1 MQSLLFFNKEGD
13 NLNLNWNNEKWTGDL
28 LFHENSNDTFKTIGL
43 YVFEKIP
50 SFEFE
55 NPGNLKLDKFQLF
68 NEKRFNFSGSSY
80 SNQQVTSIEV
90 VNQDSTFYSKWI
102 NGEDFEQKFPVG
114 TEIKFDQSIF
124 EFVDSNRTYTV
135 TETRKNGILILS
147 SIDNKSFYSQYAN
160 QLSLTASY
168 VDKKISG
175 VNIVGVWGYLNPD
188 YSDALS
194 NWSEPTF
201 YTKIYNDKKLTILN
215 TQNNNGVFTINNE
228 SVYDKSYFRF
238 NLPSSTWTQSDD
250 LFVKLETKTNLP
262 LIYQGQINLTDQ
274 KIIFD
279 TGVPSILKPGS
290 EFVISSSFITTNPI
304 AVTGIETF
312 IGKNATTF
320 YPQGSQVLWNN
331 KIYQCIQSYTWS
343 ATSSVTPDDTLYWT
357 KDITYLPID
366 ATNGAYFDFANVYL
380 TTNKLLFTQSF
391 TSSADI
397 TLASFVDKYK
407 DQFSLFGVDLI
418 WDKTTKTIIS
428 ELRYPQEYANVEYY
442 KNSFTSNNIGVK
454 EEIKQRCLSV
464 DERIYLENNKNTNEN
479 FSYDIVFAD
488 LDEYGIKLIINGREY
503 TQEYIASTNEDGI
516 DVERSIY
523 RTILGWL
530 DKWKVELFK
539 IGIITS
545 SKSRGETDLPNTIN
559 LSTEYPNVPLTFN
572 VEVGSTADYY
582 IPHSKVVFNDM
593 SNYLMIVIN
602 GRSYGTPVDIS
613 SGTPKITEALIDWVN
628 SYFVELEDFGIYV
641 ESSLDILYFKT
652 KKQSQRLEY
661 TINVGK
667 GETPGV
673 DLFTI
678 SDLKSGMFGALI
690 ASNELRMSSDGTYS
704 FEANPF
710 ATGQVVAIN
719 NSVKPYNNQEYNILY
734 LNPYN
739 IVLSYQGPFWGTWQD
754 PCLESP
760 YLTLAFSNGFG
771 ATGCPPKPTLIG
783 DGGVFNNDFNQD
795 FVLEFTSNNRYIVGE
810 VTTTTTNAVDIIHL
824 QKFNKILVYGDNI
837 SVFDSTNMNFMKS
850 ISLNGNV
857 SPKEMKYNP
866 QNDLVYC
873 LSKDNLYV
881 INPSNDSLSYTIGLS
896 FSSNSLSINTSKE
909 STSGD
914 VLVTYGA
921 SASKVDIWSKTDF
934 DSIPTKTINLTGGGY
949 SVTFDTSVEND
960 FYVIQDDNILSRI
973 NGINRTIIST
983 FSISNLNTD
992 FIGYESLNSSVLAFG
1007 NDLNAINS
1015 NQVIQFGIGTFSESY
1030 FRYDRINTQSILSV
1044 PNYIYKLDTNDGT
1057 YDRFNF
1063 PFRGNLS
1070 ESPKDGDL
1078 YMSTI
1083 DSKVVIM
1090 DLNSLKIKSIQNV
1103 SSSLKG
1109 LIYNSDRES
1118 MIGIRTGT
1126 NKLVEISSF
1135 IYEDSATQSFPYDS
1149 TSYSYYGTL
1158 AEDYVPRPDV
1168 WLKTREYIRSPREN
1182 FEGETQVSYIW
1193 KWETDE
1199 YPQMF
1204 LYDFSGDQLPITGS
1218 YAYVGEKPLPVVALN
1233 KTPNK
1238 NIDFV
1243 SSPQHQQTIFDQIIK
1258 PLDYIDSSE
1267 NYSIVPEPMQIFLG
1281 FRSDDEG
1288 PIKTTLK
1295 LYKREV
1301 VDFTI
1306 NTTLT
1311 NNNILSFGSS
1321 GFIQFD
1327 PNSEE
1332 TFNDKGL
1339 KEGQIIKIYVTDT
1352 KTRDKK
1358 ISMNNGLTFKIK
1370 KVYIRKI
1377 EVDFLERQLIDE
1389 TTVNGDSY
1397 FNTRFVIQDKE
1408 IGSFD
1413 VYGQTEIEDIRY
1425 KIELSNVGQNVLPED
1440 VFIFKEYDI
1449 NEQGMDWTFLN
1460 KKRKEMMYVRHDIFP
1475 YVGSYKAIINAINFF
1490 GYNDLELYEY
1500 YRNINVNSPDF
1511 FKLFKVEIPDIFDN
1525 TVEGWKESDFVNI
1538 SEPDPNFEDTNLFNL
1553 TYKITDKQG
1562 NNVLTYSLQEV
1573 ILKLQGLKYWLMK
1586 NVIPVTH
1593 RILDITGRADFVG
1606 DTNIVHR
1613 NYDCKILNVKENMT
1627 PVNFTL
1633 NEAYLMPVN
1642 SGSTVYVCHIDFT
1655 TEDGTI
1661 PDFFDMKI
1669 RTYKTYKEWSPF
1681 FTYQI
1686 GDEVT
1691 YYGKVYESV
1700 LENNKLKNPRKYETI
1715 TTWSANHDYVL
1726 GDFTNYN
1733 RGIYQYVGTQS
1744 SFDHF
1749 GTQSS
1754 YTPLSDLLENQS
1766 FSVWRDNTEW
1776 LLKDFEPVQT
1786 LNEYRTGLHSY
1797 NFTVDS
1803 NLDPFITIEVTTDNG
1818 YGQVYS
1824 VRKNYEIR
1832 GLKDLQEPVR
1842 YLDPVGPFVPIS
1854 YL

>member
-1 MQSLLFFNKEGD
+1 
-13 NLNLNWNNEKWTGDL
+13 
-28 LFHENSNDTFKTIGL
+28 
-43 YVFEKIP
+43 
-50 SFEFE
+50 
-55 NPGNLKLDKFQLF
+55 
-68 NEKRFNFSGSSY
+68 
-80 SNQQVTSIEV
+80 
-90 VNQDSTFYSKWI
+90 
-102 NGEDFEQKFPVG
+102 
-114 TEIKFDQSIF
+114 
-124 EFVDSNRTYTV
+124 
-135 TETRKNGILILS
+135 
-147 SIDNKSFYSQYAN
+147 
-160 QLSLTASY
+160 
-168 VDKKISG
+168 
-175 VNIVGVWGYLNPD
+175 
-188 YSDALS
+188 
-194 NWSEPTF
+194 
-201 YTKIYNDKKLTILN
+201 
-215 TQNNNGVFTINNE
+215 
-228 SVYDKSYFRF
+228 
-238 NLPSSTWTQSDD
+238 
-250 LFVKLETKTNLP
+250 VKLETKTNLP
-262 LIYQGQINLTDQ
+262 LIYQGQITLRDQ

-279 TGVPSILKPGS
+279 VPSILKPGS
-290 EFVISSSFITTNPI
+290 EFVISSKELTTNPI
-304 AVTGIETF
+304 MVTDIQTF

-320 YPQGSQVLWNN
+320 YPKDSQVLWNN
-331 KIYQCIQSYTWS
+331 KIYQCRESFTWS

-357 KDITYLPID
+357 NKPTYLPID
-366 ATNGAYFDFANVYL
+366 YNGLYPEFANVYL
-380 TTNKLLFTQSF
+380 TTNKILFTQSF
-391 TSSADI
+391 TTSASA

-407 DQFSLFGVDLI
+407 EQFSLFGVDLI
-418 WDKTTKTIIS
+418 WDKKTQTIIS
-428 ELRYPQEYANVEYY
+428 ELKYPQENVNIEYY
-442 KNSFTSNNIGVK
+442 KNSFTSINVGVR

-464 DERIYLENNKNTNEN
+464 DERVYLENNKNINEN
-479 FSYDIVFAD
+479 FSWDIVFTD
-488 LDEYGIKLIINGREY
+488 LDEYGIKIVINGREY
-503 TQEYIASTNEDGI
+503 GHEYVANTNEDGI
-516 DVERSIY
+516 DDKRSIY
-523 RTILGWL
+523 KTILSWL
-530 DKWKVELFK
+530 DKWKIELFRM
-539 IGIITS
+539 GIIIS
-545 SKSRGETDLPNTIN
+545 SKSRGGTELANTIMETQLPNTIN
-559 LSTEYPNVPLTFN
+559 LSTEYPNVPLTFD
-572 VEVGSTADYY
+572 VEVGSTADFY
-582 IPHSKVVFNDM
+582 IPHSKVTFNDM
-593 SNYLMIVIN
+593 SNYLMITIN
-602 GRSYGTPVDIS
+602 GRSYGTAVDIS
-613 SGTPKITEALIDWVN
+613 SGSPKIKQALEDWVS

-641 ESSLDILYFKT
+641 ESSLDILYFSI

-667 GETPGV
+667 STSPGV

-678 SDLKSGMFGALI
+678 SDSISGKFGALI
-690 ASNELRMSSDGTYS
+690 TSNELRLSSDGTYS
-704 FEANPF
+704 FEAYPF
-710 ATGQVVAIN
+710 ATGQIVAIN

-760 YLTLAFSNGFG
+760 YLTIAFSNGF
-771 ATGCPPKPTLIG
+771 TSSECTPKPILIG
-783 DGGVFNNDFNQD
+783 NGGEFKKDSFDDSLILDF
-795 FVLEFTSNNRYIVGE
+795 TTNNRYVIGE
-810 VTTTTTNAVDIIHL
+810 VTTTTQNSVDIIHL

-837 SVFDSTNMNFMKS
+837 SVFDSTNMNFLKS
-850 ISLNGNV
+850 ISLTGNV

-866 QNDLVYC
+866 KNGLVYC
-873 LSKDNLYV
+873 LSRNNLYV
-881 INPSNDSLSYTIGLS
+881 VDPSNDTLSYTLGLS

-921 SASKVDIWSKTDF
+921 SASKIDIWSKSDF
-934 DSIPTKTINLTGGGY
+934 DSIPTKTINLTDGGY
-949 SVTFDTSVEND
+949 SVIFDSSVEND
-960 FYVIQDDNILSRI
+960 FYVIQGDNIVSRI

-983 FSISNLNTD
+983 FSIPNLDTE
-992 FIGYESLNSSVLAFG
+992 FIGYESLYSSVLAFG
-1007 NDLNAINS
+1007 DDLNAINS

-1030 FRYDRINTQSILSV
+1030 FRYDKINTLSILSV
-1044 PNYIYKLDTNDGT
+1044 PEYIFKLDTNNGS
-1057 YDRFNF
+1057 YKKFKF
-1063 PFRGNLS
+1063 PFKGNLA
-1070 ESPKDGDL
+1070 ESPKDGNL
-1078 YMSTI
+1078 YMSTT

-1090 DLNSLKIKSIQNV
+1090 DLNTLKIKSIQNV

-1118 MIGIRTGT
+1118 MIGITTGT

-1135 IYEDSATQSFPYDS
+1135 IYDDGGSTQSFPFDS

-1158 AEDYVPRPDV
+1158 ADDYVPRPDV

-1199 YPQMF
+1199 YPEMF
-1204 LYDFSGDQLPITGS
+1204 LYDSTGDQLPITGS
-1218 YAYVGEKPLPVVALN
+1218 YAYIGEKPLPVVALN
-1233 KTPNK
+1233 KNPNK
-1238 NIDFV
+1238 NIEFV
-1243 SSPQHQQTIFDQIIK
+1243 SSPQHQQTVFDEIIK

-1267 NYSIVPEPMQIFLG
+1267 NYSLVPEPMQIFLG
-1281 FRSDDEG
+1281 FRSNDEG
-1288 PIKTTLK
+1288 PLKSILK

-1306 NTTLT
+1306 TTTST
-1311 NNNILSFGSS
+1311 NNDILSFISS
-1321 GFIQFD
+1321 GVIQFD

-1332 TFNDKGL
+1332 TFNTMGL
-1339 KEGQIIKIYVTDT
+1339 KEGQVIKIYITDT
-1352 KTRDKK
+1352 KTKDKK
-1358 ISMNNGLTFKIK
+1358 ISMNNGLSFKIK

-1377 EVDFLERQLIDE
+1377 EVEFIERQLMDE
-1389 TTVNGDSY
+1389 TTINGDSY
-1397 FNTRFVIQDKE
+1397 FKTRFVVQDKE

-1440 VFIFKEYDI
+1440 VFIFKDYDI

-1460 KKRKEMMYVRHDIFP
+1460 KKRKEMMYARHDIFP

-1500 YRNINVNSPDF
+1500 YRNVNVSSPDF

-1562 NNVLTYSLQEV
+1562 NNVLMYSLQEV
-1573 ILKLQGLKYWLMK
+1573 ILKLQGLKYWLKK
-1586 NVIPVTH
+1586 NVIPITH

-1613 NYDCKILNVKENMT
+1613 NYDCKILNIRENMT
-1627 PVNFTL
+1627 PVDFKL

-1642 SGSTVYVCHIDFT
+1642 SGSTVYVCHIDFS

-1681 FTYQI
+1681 VTYQI

-1691 YYGKVYESV
+1691 YYGIVYESV
-1700 LENNKLKNPRKYETI
+1700 LENNKLKNPRKYENVSN
-1715 TTWSANHDYVL
+1715 WSANHDYVL

-1733 RGIYQYVGTQS
+1733 RLIYQYVGTQS

-1776 LLKDFEPVQT
+1776 VVRDFAPVQT
-1786 LNEYRTGLHSY
+1786 LNEYRTDLHPY

-1842 YLDPVGPFVPIS
+1842 YLDPVGPFVPIAQIM
-1854 YL
+1854 